1 MNSRNGWRI
10 MWVVAV
16 YDCPTTSCEARHDY
30 GVFRNSLLRE
40 NFVQLQKSVYVRH
53 YPTMAKAEAAIL
65 RLSKGIPTD
74 AQVAFFLVT
83 DKQYGLTRE
92 FLGARSTESK
102 PDLPEQ
108 IGLFV

>member
-1 MNSRNGWRI
+1 

-16 YDCPTTSCEARHDY
+16 YDCPTTTAEARHDY
-30 GVFRNSLLRE
+30 SLFRNSLLRE

-53 YPTMAKAEAAIL
+53 YATMAKAEAVIA
-65 RLSKGIPTD
+65 RLSRGIPTD
-74 AQVAFFLVT
+74 AQVSFFLVT

-92 FLGARSTESK
+92 FFGPRGTESR

>member
-1 MNSRNGWRI
+1 MSANGWRI
-10 MWVVAV
+10 MWVIAV
-16 YDCPTTSCEARHDY
+16 YDCPTLTAEARHDY
-30 GVFRNSLLRE
+30 TAFRKSLLRE

-53 YPTMAKAEAAIL
+53 YPTMAKAEAVVS
-65 RLSKGIPTD
+65 RLSRGIPTD
-74 AQVAFFLVT
+74 AEVAFFLVT

-92 FLGARSTESK
+92 FFGPRSTESK